1 VPRESKVQSWCIQ
14 WARARSILVTKN
26 DTRAN
31 AGVLDYNFWLPGGRP
46 LVVEFKAE
54 GGSFRPGQEAI
65 LDGLITAGYAAV
77 VVVTEKEFLQA
88 VEGVLRSGRPGSK
101 AVKN

>member
-1 VPRESKVQSWCIQ
+1 MARESKVQAWCVQ
-14 WARARSILVTKN
+14 WARARGVLVTKL

-31 AGVLDYNFWLPGGRP
+31 AGVPDYVFWLPGGRP

-54 GGSFRPGQEAI
+54 GGDFRPGQQEM
-65 LDGLITAGYAAV
+65 LDSLITAGYTAV

-88 VEGVLRSGRPGSK
+88 VEGVLRAKTSIGRL
-101 AVKN
+101 

>member
-1 VPRESKVQSWCIQ
+1 VRESKAQGRCIA
-14 WARARSILVTKN
+14 WARARGILVTKN

-31 AGVLDYNFWLPGGRP
+31 AGVPDYNFWLPGGRP

-54 GGSFRPGQEAI
+54 RGALRPGQEDI
-65 LDGLITAGYAAV
+65 LDGLTAAGYTAV

-88 VEGVLRSGRPGSK
+88 VEGVLRYAGLSS
-101 AVKN
+101 